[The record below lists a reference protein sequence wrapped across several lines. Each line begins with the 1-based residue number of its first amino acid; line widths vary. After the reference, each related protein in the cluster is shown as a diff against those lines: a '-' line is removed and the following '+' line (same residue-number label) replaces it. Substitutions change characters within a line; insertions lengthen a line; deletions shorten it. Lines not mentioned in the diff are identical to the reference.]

1 MTENSEGKK
10 MANAPGRSHRKGI
23 SLIELAEM
31 FPDENAAVEW
41 FEAWHWPNGE
51 IVCTR
56 CGSLNAYRVKS
67 GKPMPYRCRDCRR
80 YFSLKTGTAMEAS
93 NIPLRKWAFAIYLEL
108 TNLKGISSM
117 KLHRD
122 LRVTQSTAWFMLHR
136 IREGLATER
145 RQAFAG
151 PVEVDETYV
160 GGKEANKHAKK
171 RLNVGGG
178 TGGKVAVVAAKDRD
192 SKQVVAEVVESVDG
206 VTLTDFV
213 DSNASPETMVY
224 TDGSTAYKGRE
235 NHKAVKHSVGEYVR
249 GMVHTNG
256 VESFWS
262 MLKRGYHGTYHRMS
276 EKHLQRYVNEFAG
289 RHNIR
294 DMDTVDQMA
303 HVVAGMVGRRLLY
316 RDLIKPVPGMDR
328 TAV

>member
-1 MTENSEGKK
+1 
-10 MANAPGRSHRKGI
+10 MANAPGKSHRKGI

-41 FEAWHWPNGE
+41 FEAWHWANGE
-51 IVCTR
+51 IVCMR
-56 CGSLNAYRVKS
+56 CGSLNAYRVKF

-93 NIPLRKWAFAIYLEL
+93 NIPLKKWAFAIYLEL

-122 LRVTQSTAWFMLHR
+122 LKVTQSTAWFMLHR
-136 IREGLATER
+136 IREGLATEG
-145 RQAFAG
+145 RQAFIG

-160 GGKEANKHAKK
+160 GGKEGNKHAKK

-192 SKQVVAEVVESVDG
+192 SNQVVAEVIESVDAEA
-206 VTLTDFV
+206 LTDFV
-213 DSNASPETMVY
+213 DSNASHDTMVY
-224 TDGSTAYKGRE
+224 TDGSTAYRGRE
-235 NHKAVKHSVGEYVR
+235 NHEAVKHSVGEYVR

-316 RDLIKPVPGMDR
+316 RDLIEPVPGMDR